1 MTTPLKLNSRFIVP
15 IAMLFVT
22 ASLAADAIAYK
33 LIGIGPILEPGATII
48 FPLTYLIGDIVTE
61 VYGYEMAKRLIWYGL
76 AAEFIF
82 AFLIK
87 GVLMLPGA
95 SFWHFQRSYDIVL
108 GSLPRFVFAG
118 LIGDLASSFLN
129 AYVVSKTK
137 IFMKGKYFW
146 IRSIVAT
153 AISEFALV
161 ILTAFVAF
169 TGKLPGW
176 EMIKL
181 FISAYGLEIVYAFVF
196 VWPGWMLVKALK
208 RWERIDAFDYDVS
221 YNPFKFC

>member
-1 MTTPLKLNSRFIVP
+1 MTTPLKLNSRFILP
-15 IAMLFVT
+15 LAMLFVT
-22 ASLAADAIAYK
+22 ASLAADTIAYK

-48 FPLTYLIGDIVTE
+48 FPLTYLLGDIITE
-61 VYGYEMAKRLIWYGL
+61 VYGYQTARRLIWYGL
-76 AAEFIF
+76 LMEFIF

-108 GSLPRFVFAG
+108 SSLPRFVFAG
-118 LIGDLASSFLN
+118 LVGDIASSFLN

-146 IRSIVAT
+146 FRSILAT
-153 AISEFALV
+153 AISELALV

-169 TGKLPGW
+169 TGKLPALS
-176 EMIKL
+176 MLRL
-181 FISAYGLEIVYAFVF
+181 FVSAYGLEIIYAFIF
-196 VWPGWMLVKALK
+196 VWPGLMLVRILK
-208 RWERIDAFDYDVS
+208 RSEKIDAFDYDIN